1 MMYGSVSYAGLSM
14 SDDYLLYTLYSSFI
28 RIICSL
34 VVWFEIWHVLGNTDV
49 SLDQI
54 ISSVNVI
61 FIHLV
66 TIWKLVT
73 MVNSY
78 YILIKYRGI
87 NGKHEYPTY
96 YRHTHTK
103 II

>member
-1 MMYGSVSYAGLSM
+1 M

-73 MVNSY
+73 MVG
-78 YILIKYRGI
+78 IRGI
-87 NGKHEYPTY
+87 NSKHEYPTY
-96 YRHTHTK
+96 YKHTWAHTHKDYLRVDTTDK
-103 II
+103 R